1 MSSMRTLQYI
11 MVSLCLLCG
20 LAVSSCDVHE
30 FPDPKPKEMEFTL
43 KLNYDTN
50 MPLYKVVEYEEK
62 TRSALAEEYNV
73 RLIVKAFDAEAEG
86 SESRVELYHFE
97 FINDDISE
105 LNTTVKLSI
114 LPGNYNFAVWTD
126 YVKADNNASL
136 YYDANHFEE
145 IALQGETHV
154 GSDDLRDAFRGT
166 VVSEVSTDIVEA
178 TVEMGRPM
186 AKFNFV
192 SVDVEDFIVKVV
204 SEGISPT
211 GEDVD
216 LSKYKAVFRY
226 QGFMPYSYN
235 MFTDKPADSKVGV
248 SFESSLRSLSNS
260 EAELGFDYVF
270 VNGNE
275 STIGVSVEI
284 YDPQGRLISSFK
296 PIEMLPL
303 VRSKLT
309 TVKARFL
316 TSETEG
322 GVVILPDYDGEHNI
336 EVN

>member
-1 MSSMRTLQYI
+1 MS
-11 MVSLCLLCG
+11 VCLLCG
-20 LAVSSCDVHE
+20 LSVSSCDVHE

-50 MPLYKVVEYEEK
+50 LPLYKVVEYEEE

-73 RLIVKAFDAEAEG
+73 RHIIKVFDAEAEG
-86 SESRVELYHFE
+86 AEARMELYHFE
-97 FINDDISE
+97 FINDDIAE
-105 LNTTVKLSI
+105 LNTTVTLSI
-114 LPGNYNFAVWTD
+114 LPGNYNFVVWTD

-136 YYDANHFEE
+136 HYDTNHFEE
-145 IALQGETHV
+145 IALQGETHT
-154 GSDDLRDAFRGT
+154 GSDDFRDAFRGT
-166 VVSEVSTDIVEA
+166 TISEVSADIVEA

-192 SVDVEDFIVKVV
+192 SVDVEDFIVKVA

-211 GEDVD
+211 GVDVD
-216 LSKYKAVFRY
+216 LNEYKAVFRY

-248 SFESSLRSLSNS
+248 SFESSLRSLNDS

-270 VNGNE
+270 VNGSE
-275 STIGVSVEI
+275 STMVVSVEI
-284 YDPQGRLISSFK
+284 YDHEERLISSFK
-296 PIEMLPL
+296 PIEVPL

-309 TVKARFL
+309 TIKARFL
-316 TSETEG
+316 TSEAEG
-322 GVVILPDYDGEHNI
+322 GVAISPDYDGEYNVQI
-336 EVN
+336 D